1 MAKAE
6 KAGQGRVLPNEA
18 ANADKARETT
28 EKLFGLLRSNKEA
41 IDEIAEIRSGI
52 GNETKDFLEATGFN
66 KVALGFVARLHR
78 QTPETRAD
86 ILATLDKL
94 LPLAR
99 REWMKNTTP
108 DMLDPERND
117 PERPTDPDASD
128 AAAEMGADDESEEG
142 AA

>member
-52 GNETKDFLEATGFN
+52 GNETKDFL
-66 KVALGFVARLHR
+66 
-78 QTPETRAD
+78 
-86 ILATLDKL
+86 
-94 LPLAR
+94 
-99 REWMKNTTP
+99 
-108 DMLDPERND
+108 
-117 PERPTDPDASD
+117 
-128 AAAEMGADDESEEG
+128 
-142 AA
+142 